1 MQQQLETLQQ
11 QMQVVEQFEKLFNV
25 ENPSKLEEILG
36 TKETEGTFLHFMK
49 IGAENKCKLA
59 FSSPTTTSSTPTAD
73 NLSEAILHLKQFLTL
88 SKPQETGMLATIF
101 GTEDPN
107 AATFQILDT
116 PNNPKRNGTF
126 LNNVISAMRAISK
139 YKDGSNECNAIQSL
153 VSATKNL
160 IAKQKKAV
168 KLAIAGE
175 NEALITAK
183 KLVSAEKITRFM
195 RHHTTPSKVN
205 KEVAAAMR
213 ELSDYKK
220 AKAIPEG
227 LSALEAKKQFRKKC
241 ARYTGAAVLATGGT
255 AAIAFSTLMQFGP
268 QFAMLASLNL
278 PPVALAAVAVSG
290 VAMVAA
296 AAYVA
301 YRTYKP
307 APVVMSDAPE
317 TSVIASP
324 AIATNYSKFLPHV
337 LATMGTGMVGF
348 SALMQFSPK
357 VALLMGLHLTPAA
370 LMSVAAVGVLL
381 ISASLYLA
389 CKAYAKSRVVATEV
403 TASADAPVNTSYM
416 QRLSQH
422 SDCCLKLFKKPTT
435 TSVATA
441 QGNQVGGAPTNM
453 VMDRL

>member
-1 MQQQLETLQQ
+1 MRGLLRDIPNNR
-11 QMQVVEQFEKLFNV
+11 KRNV
-25 ENPSKLEEILG
+25 
-36 TKETEGTFLHFMK
+36 TFLREK
-49 IGAENKCKLA
+49 RKAEGQDL
-59 FSSPTTTSSTPTAD
+59 ST
-73 NLSEAILHLKQFLTL
+73 
-88 SKPQETGMLATIF
+88 
-101 GTEDPN
+101 
-107 AATFQILDT
+107 
-116 PNNPKRNGTF
+116 
-126 LNNVISAMRAISK
+126 
-139 YKDGSNECNAIQSL
+139 
-153 VSATKNL
+153 
-160 IAKQKKAV
+160 
-168 KLAIAGE
+168 
-175 NEALITAK
+175 
-183 KLVSAEKITRFM
+183 
-195 RHHTTPSKVN
+195 
-205 KEVAAAMR
+205 
-213 ELSDYKK
+213 
-220 AKAIPEG
+220 
-227 LSALEAKKQFRKKC
+227 LEAKKQFRKKC

-301 YRTYKP
+301 YRTCKP

-389 CKAYAKSRVVATEV
+389 CKAYANSRVVATDDSV
-403 TASADAPVNTSYM
+403 MGTATS
-416 QRLSQH
+416 
-422 SDCCLKLFKKPTT
+422 
-435 TSVATA
+435 SVANADTTVQDKPSCMQTLSTYTA
-441 QGNQVGGAPTNM
+441 TARFFKFFSRSTTN
-453 VMDRL
+453 VANDTSAQLNAHKATV

>member
-1 MQQQLETLQQ
+1 MQQQLDMLQK
-11 QMQVVEQFEKLFNV
+11 QMQVVEQFEKLFNSTNPQDFDTNLGSAKLPDTFV
-25 ENPSKLEEILG
+25 HFMQGDSAKKAALAFGDSQLSRVTRVLENIKGSTFEEDHEIKSKDNETRSFAFVNLSITAMKEYIG
-36 TKETEGTFLHFMK
+36 TKNPANEYILRKDKAIMQLRT
-49 IGAENKCKLA
+49 NV
-59 FSSPTTTSSTPTAD
+59 
-73 NLSEAILHLKQFLTL
+73 SE
-88 SKPQETGMLATIF
+88 
-101 GTEDPN
+101 
-107 AATFQILDT
+107 
-116 PNNPKRNGTF
+116 
-126 LNNVISAMRAISK
+126 
-139 YKDGSNECNAIQSL
+139 
-153 VSATKNL
+153 L
-160 IAKQKKAV
+160 IAAKKAAV
-168 KLAIAGE
+168 QKAIDE
-175 NEALITAK
+175 VALQRKTESK
-183 KLVSAEKITRFM
+183 EKIA
-195 RHHTTPSKVN
+195 TT
-205 KEVAAAMR
+205 VAAALTIAKFSKSPDMKR
-213 ELSDYKK
+213 KVEEKRNSNK
-220 AKAIPEG
+220 AKMIAEEH
-227 LSALEAKKQFRKKC
+227 SALEAKKQFRKKC

-389 CKAYAKSRVVATEV
+389 CKAYAKSRVVATDDSV
-403 TASADAPVNTSYM
+403 MDTATS
-416 QRLSQH
+416 
-422 SDCCLKLFKKPTT
+422 
-435 TSVATA
+435 SVANADTTVQDKPSCMQTLSTYTA
-441 QGNQVGGAPTNM
+441 TATARCFKFFSRSTTN
-453 VMDRL
+453 VANDTSAQLNAHDTHKATV